1 MAHDLRD
8 DLELVGGDYYFDD
21 DDDVDDGVQT
31 GSGGSS
37 GLQHEQMDDTSASD
51 YKEGKDIQGIPWE
64 RLNYSRDQYRK
75 MRLKEYKNYQN
86 LTRSRSGLEQ
96 ECKQVERKDA
106 FYDFQSSTRAVKSTI
121 VHFQV
126 QFYLDNFIQTLACIN
141 DWHRVRM

>member
-1 MAHDLRD
+1 
-8 DLELVGGDYYFDD
+8 
-21 DDDVDDGVQT
+21 
-31 GSGGSS
+31 
-37 GLQHEQMDDTSASD
+37 MDDTSALD

-96 ECKQVERKDA
+96 ECKQVERKDT

-126 QFYLDNFIQTLACIN
+126 QFYLGQFDSNTCLHIKLTSGEDAKVPF
-141 DWHRVRM
+141 D